1 VTIVAA
7 SVTSIGLTH
16 EQVEARKRGI
26 GGSDAAAVLGIDPYR
41 TPLDIYEL
49 KLGLKQPDPPN
60 AAMKRGIHLE
70 GIARGLYRE
79 LTGRKI
85 RRLRQQAHPTYSFM
99 LCNVDGEIVGDDRGR
114 GVFEAKCP
122 GLHSFAKIEREG
134 LPLHWI
140 TQLAHNMEVTG
151 CTWGSF
157 AIFSAELWR
166 LIHFDVPRDEDLARA
181 LVQAERVFWHEH
193 VLAKVPP
200 TVAVNTAPELLSQ
213 LARAQQDAG
222 AGELIV
228 RSDAEW
234 AEAAEMYLQAKE
246 ILESGEHLVET
257 AKQKLQELMAGFGAT
272 EGAGL
277 RCYFTQ
283 QPGRTSF
290 DKKAL
295 AAARPLDREKV
306 LAVIAE
312 YPDGLRAL
320 ELVGRLDV
328 AGLDL
333 SVFEKVGKPFERFAA
348 YQVKAGVG
356 D

>member
-1 VTIVAA
+1 MATR
-7 SVTSIGLTH
+7 VTSIGLTA
-16 EQVEARKRGI
+16 EQVEARKLGI
-26 GGSDAAAVLGIDPYR
+26 GGSDAAAVLGVDPYR
-41 TPLDIYEL
+41 TALDIYEI

-60 AAMKRGIHLE
+60 AAMKRGTHLE
-70 GIARGLYRE
+70 GIARSLYRE

-85 RRLRQQAHPTYSFM
+85 RQIKQRTHPTYPFM
-99 LCNVDGEIVGDDRGR
+99 RCLVDGEVVGDDRGR

-122 GLHSFAKIEREG
+122 GLHVFSKIEREG

-140 TQLAHNMEVTG
+140 TQMCHNIEVTG

-166 LIHFDVPRDEDLARA
+166 LIHFDVERDGDLARA
-181 LVQAERVFWHEH
+181 LVQAERIFWEQH
-193 VLAKVPP
+193 VVAKVPP
-200 TVAVNTAPELLSQ
+200 TVTDNTAPELLSQ
-213 LARAQQDAG
+213 LAKAQQDAG
-222 AGELIV
+222 TGELVV
-228 RSDAEW
+228 RSDTEW
-234 AEAAEMYLQAKE
+234 VEAAGAYIEAKQ
-246 ILESGEHLVET
+246 ILESGEHLVEVT
-257 AKQKLQELMAGFGAT
+257 KAKLQGLMGGFGAT
-272 EGAGL
+272 EGGGL

-283 QPGRTSF
+283 QPGRSSF

-295 AAARPLDREKV
+295 AAAKPLDREKV

-320 ELVGRLDV
+320 ELVGRLEG

-348 YQVKAGVG
+348 YQVRAGVG